1 MNSILML
8 EISTLCSK
16 QNEMQLQK
24 ILVLQC
30 KKFNVKVTKKVKT
43 NMLRNSFQ
51 YPSQY
56 SRTYI

>member
-56 SRTYI
+56 S